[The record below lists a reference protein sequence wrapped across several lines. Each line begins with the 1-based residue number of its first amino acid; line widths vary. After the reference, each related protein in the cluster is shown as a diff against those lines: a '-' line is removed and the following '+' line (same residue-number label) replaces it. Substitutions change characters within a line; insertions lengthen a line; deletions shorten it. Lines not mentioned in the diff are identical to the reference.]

1 MQQMTT
7 PQYQQGWRLAP
18 ALARL
23 CLLLGLAYLCL
34 LLAQHHCVFNT
45 TNVPAALQAEL
56 IQALLWHASELY
68 VKTSVHA
75 QNMQTPS

>member
-1 MQQMTT
+1 MLQMTT

-45 TNVPAALQAEL
+45 DNIPAASQAEL
-56 IQALLWHASELY
+56 IQALLWHTSKLY

-75 QNMQTPS
+75 QTMQTPS